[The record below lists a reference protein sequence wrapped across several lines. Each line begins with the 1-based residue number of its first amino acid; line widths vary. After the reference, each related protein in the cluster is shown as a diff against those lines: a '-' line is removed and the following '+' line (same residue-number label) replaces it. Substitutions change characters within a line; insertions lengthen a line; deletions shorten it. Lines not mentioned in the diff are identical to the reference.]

1 MPTSWKVSGSYFET
15 CNCEVACPCIFVS
28 PPTNGDCTAL
38 LAWHIDQGSFGDV
51 KLDGLNAVLAVN
63 SPGHMMDGKWKVAL
77 YLDEQANQ
85 SQQDALA
92 QIFSGQ
98 AGGHLANLGP
108 LIGEVLG
115 AKTAPIE
122 YHAEGKR
129 RSMSVGEIAA
139 AEIEGIPG
147 QDGSDVTVAS
157 APFAAVPGVS
167 FVVAKSKQARFSD
180 YGLQWELSNKNGF
193 FSPFTYQS
201 A

>member
-1 MPTSWKVSGSYFET
+1 MPTSWKVSGDYFET

-77 YLDEQANQ
+77 YVDEHANQ
-85 SQQDALA
+85 GQQDALT

-98 AGGHLANLGP
+98 AGGHLAALGP

-122 YHAEGKR
+122 YQVDGKK

-139 AEIEGIPG
+139 AEIEAISG

-180 YGLQWELSNKNGF
+180 HGLEWELSNKNGF
-193 FSPFTYQS
+193 YSPFTYQS

>member
-1 MPTSWKVSGSYFET
+1 MPNSWKISGSYFET
-15 CNCEVACPCIFVS
+15 CSCDVACPCIFLS

-38 LAWHIDQGSFGDV
+38 LAWHIDQGRFDDIN
-51 KLDGLNAVLAVN
+51 LDGFNAVLAVN
-63 SPGHMMDGKWKVAL
+63 SPGHMMEGKWKVAL
-77 YLDEQANQ
+77 YVDEKADQ
-85 SQQDALA
+85 SQQAALM

-115 AKTAPIE
+115 AKPAPIE
-122 YHAEGKR
+122 YRSEGKR
-129 RSMSVGEIAA
+129 RSMHIGETAA
-139 AEIEGIPG
+139 AEIEAVAG
-147 QDGSDVTVAS
+147 QDGGDVMVAG

-167 FVVAKSKQARFSD
+167 LAVAKSKSMRYSD
-180 YGLQWELSNKNGF
+180 YGLKWEVSDKNGF